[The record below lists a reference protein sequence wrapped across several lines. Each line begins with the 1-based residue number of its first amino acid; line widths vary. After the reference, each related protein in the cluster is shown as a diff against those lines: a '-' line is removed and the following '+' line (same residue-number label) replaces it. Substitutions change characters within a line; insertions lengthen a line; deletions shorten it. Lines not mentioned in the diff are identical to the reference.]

1 MGTTPARKRIRWLAM
16 TSPALVDAAALT
28 AQLTGPGRLFS
39 TIEAVATT
47 ASTNADLAAAARR
60 GAASGTVLIAD
71 HQSAGRGR
79 FARRWEAPP
88 GESVAIS
95 ILLRPDGVPPERWL
109 WLPLITGIAVAD
121 GLTAAGVGPQV
132 KWPNDVLI
140 EGRKLCGILSE
151 RVDDAA
157 VIGIGINTTL
167 TAEHLPVPSATSL
180 LLEGCDA
187 PPTRVVA
194 EVLAAFEPAYRRWAS
209 GADLRHWYGER
220 CATVGRAVRVLESAT
235 RSIEGT
241 AVGVDALGRLLVG
254 TPVGERAFA
263 AGDVL
268 HLR

>member
-1 MGTTPARKRIRWLAM
+1 M

-28 AQLTGPGRLFS
+28 AQLAGPGRLFTAIRAVPS
-39 TIEAVATT
+39 TG
-47 ASTNADLAAAARR
+47 STNADLAAAARD
-60 GAASGTVLIAD
+60 GAASGIVLVAD

-79 FARRWEAPP
+79 FARSWGAPP

-95 ILLRPDGVPPERWL
+95 LLLRPHDMPVERWL

-121 GLTAAGVGPQV
+121 ALAALGVRPQV

-140 EGRKLCGILSE
+140 DGRKICGILSE

-157 VIGIGINTTL
+157 VIGVGINTAL
-167 TAEHLPVPSATSL
+167 SADHLPVPTATSL
-180 LLEGCDA
+180 ALEGA
-187 PPTRVVA
+187 TASATRVVA

-209 GADLRHWYGER
+209 GADLRHWYSER
-220 CATVGRAVRVLESAT
+220 CASVGRRVRVLESAT
-235 RSIEGT
+235 RSVEGT
-241 AVGVDALGRLLVG
+241 AVGVDALGRLLVR

>member
-1 MGTTPARKRIRWLAM
+1 M

-28 AQLTGPGRLFS
+28 AQLTGPGRLFAA
-39 TIEAVATT
+39 IDAVPTT
-47 ASTNADLAAAARR
+47 GSTNADLAAAARG
-60 GAASGTVLIAD
+60 GAASGTVLVAD

-88 GESVAIS
+88 GSSVAIS
-95 ILLRPDGVPPERWL
+95 MLLRPAGVPFERWL
-109 WLPLITGIAVAD
+109 WLPLVAGIAVAD
-121 GLTAAGVGPQV
+121 ALAALGVRPQV

-140 EGRKLCGILSE
+140 DGRKLCGILSV

-167 TAEHLPVPSATSL
+167 DADRLPVPTATSL
-180 LLEGCDA
+180 RLEGCAA
-187 PPTRVVA
+187 PATAVVA

-209 GADLRHWYGER
+209 GADLRRWYGEH
-220 CATVGRAVRVLESAT
+220 CATVGRDVRVLESAT
-235 RSIEGT
+235 RAIEGT
-241 AVGVDALGRLLVG
+241 ATGVDAQGRLLVS